1 MNVICFT
8 AVLGNT
14 LKGKIKNL
22 QKDFTHLAGIYFD
35 KKEIFV
41 FRFKIRLF
49 RGIWP
54 ILVTHATRDKSRISI

>member
-8 AVLGNT
+8 AVLRNT

-22 QKDFTHLAGIYFD
+22 QKDFTNLAGIYFD
-35 KKEIFV
+35 MKETFV

-49 RGIWP
+49 KGIWP
-54 ILVTHATRDKSRISI
+54 FLVKHATKDKSRISI